1 MPLYEMAPVQVE
13 ILKALNGRELSMSDL
28 VTEVRERSEVS
39 ATTVKAAVLP
49 LIGDCIEMTA
59 DRKLRLHTK

>member
-1 MPLYEMAPVQVE
+1 MAPVQVE

-28 VTEVRERSEVS
+28 VTEVREKSEAS

-49 LIGDCIEMTA
+49 LISGDRIQMTA

>member
-1 MPLYEMAPVQVE
+1 MALVQVE

-28 VTEVRERSEVS
+28 VTEVREKSEAS

-49 LIGDCIEMTA
+49 LISGECIEMTA
-59 DRKLRLHTK
+59 DRKLRLHKK

>member
-1 MPLYEMAPVQVE
+1 MAPVQVE

-28 VTEVRERSEVS
+28 VTEVREKSEAS

-49 LIGDCIEMTA
+49 LISGDRIEMTA

>member
-1 MPLYEMAPVQVE
+1 MAPVQAE
-13 ILKALNGRELSMSDL
+13 ILRVLDGRELSMNDL
-28 VTEVRERSEVS
+28 VTEVRQNSEAS

-49 LIGDCIEMTA
+49 LISADCIEMTP

>member
-1 MPLYEMAPVQVE
+1 MALVQVE

-28 VTEVRERSEVS
+28 VTEVREKSEAS

-49 LIGDCIEMTA
+49 LISGECIEMTA